1 MDPQEKINT
10 LRNKID
16 DLDNQILDFLVQRF
30 SISIEIGDIKG
41 SSGIEIRDP
50 DREKE
55 IIERLTNKLAGK
67 LNIDDISSIFG
78 PVYKISKR
86 LQKKNSVGDSSLL
99 FLISAPMSTMNTK
112 NYYSWYWFFN
122 HKGVT

>member
-1 MDPQEKINT
+1 MDPQEKINI

-30 SISIEIGDIKG
+30 SISREIGEIKA

-55 IIERLTNKLAGK
+55 IIERLANKLTGK
-67 LNIDDISSIFG
+67 LDKDDVASIFG

-86 LQKKNSVGDSSLL
+86 LQKNSVGYSSLL
-99 FLISAPMSTMNTK
+99 SLISAPMNTMNTK

>member
-1 MDPQEKINT
+1 MDPQEKINI

-30 SISIEIGDIKG
+30 SISRQIGEIKA

-67 LNIDDISSIFG
+67 LNIDDISSIFE

-86 LQKKNSVGDSSLL
+86 LQKK
-99 FLISAPMSTMNTK
+99 
-112 NYYSWYWFFN
+112 
-122 HKGVT
+122 

>member
-1 MDPQEKINT
+1 MDSQKKINI

-16 DLDNQILDFLVQRF
+16 HLDNQILDFLVQRF
-30 SISIEIGDIKG
+30 SISREIGEIKS

-55 IIERLTNKLAGK
+55 IIERLANKLAGK

-86 LQKKNSVGDSSLL
+86 LQKK
-99 FLISAPMSTMNTK
+99 
-112 NYYSWYWFFN
+112 
-122 HKGVT
+122 

>member
-16 DLDNQILDFLVQRF
+16 NLDNQILDFLVQRF
-30 SISIEIGDIKG
+30 SISREIGDIKA

-55 IIERLTNKLAGK
+55 IIERLANKLAGK
-67 LNIDDISSIFG
+67 LDKDDIASIFG
-78 PVYKISKR
+78 PVYKISKK
-86 LQKKNSVGDSSLL
+86 LQKNNRFGKTCLYRSYKNLSKSTLRTISIKFIYYVLL
-99 FLISAPMSTMNTK
+99 I
-112 NYYSWYWFFN
+112 
-122 HKGVT
+122 

>member
-1 MDPQEKINT
+1 MDSQEKINI

-16 DLDNQILDFLVQRF
+16 HLDNQILDFLVQPF
-30 SISIEIGDIKG
+30 SISREIGEIKS

-78 PVYKISKR
+78 LVYKI
-86 LQKKNSVGDSSLL
+86 
-99 FLISAPMSTMNTK
+99 
-112 NYYSWYWFFN
+112 
-122 HKGVT
+122 